1 MHPGPTI
8 LGPPP
13 QGGTGPSDDDDGDDN
28 DDDEGDGDDNDTD
41 DEKYIRRPT
50 WQPATA
56 HPTGPPRLTSCPQCT
71 FRFKSKPFFYSFV
84 LLFSTPNLAM
94 LVELTNIVL
103 KQFLILFFLVN
114 FRPSF
119 PSFAILFFSYP
130 LAE

>member
-1 MHPGPTI
+1 MMMVVMTMMMTKGTVMTLTPMMKSTSDGQLGSRLLPT
-8 LGPPP
+8 
-13 QGGTGPSDDDDGDDN
+13 
-28 DDDEGDGDDNDTD
+28 
-41 DEKYIRRPT
+41 K
-50 WQPATA
+50 A
-56 HPTGPPRLTSCPQCT
+56 HLLSTICT

-84 LLFSTPNLAM
+84 LLFPTPNLAM